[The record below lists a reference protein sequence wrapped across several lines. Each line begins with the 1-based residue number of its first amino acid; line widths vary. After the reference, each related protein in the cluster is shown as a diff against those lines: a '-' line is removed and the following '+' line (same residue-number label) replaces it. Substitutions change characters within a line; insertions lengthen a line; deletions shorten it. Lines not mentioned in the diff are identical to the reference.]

1 MSKPRTRWYTTVSIV
16 VMFLFS
22 LTVTSAKAQSNPAD
36 LDGQS
41 ATTITKQLKNH
52 QYDEQTLMQY
62 TYQKINQQNPSLNNV
77 IYQNPSDALKQL
89 QSLQKTDRQQPFY
102 GVPLLIKGLG
112 QAYQGYPNTDGLPFL
127 KKETYPTTKVF
138 VKKLQKMGFVI
149 LGETNYPEMGLI
161 NITNSNLNGVA
172 HNPWNLLFNTGGSSG
187 GATASVAANEVPIAT
202 GNDAGGSLRIPA
214 SWSGVIGLKPTQGL
228 IVGDS
233 TTPSVVNFADTRDIT
248 DTQILLKGLTNP
260 KQAQM
265 LQKVPKNLKDLTIAY
280 SLKSPV
286 GTPVSQDAINAV
298 QQLVNFLRQQGFK
311 VVQKDSPVDG
321 VKMMQTYYLGALE
334 DGANASEKLGRPL
347 TSQDVKDK
355 LVSPMTYA
363 LYEASQKAPK
373 STTNTFMKELA
384 LVHRQMTA
392 FHKQY
397 PIYLTPTTATTAPLN
412 SDPAYL
418 PKYVDQMMNIK
429 YLPFQQQ
436 MQLIYDSWLHGL
448 TKTPFTQLANLAGE
462 PALSLPTYVSPS
474 GLPLGVQ
481 LQGSQGS
488 DATLLA
494 IGKIFEK
501 EHQFKFL
508 NANYP
513 TSDASSQQT
522 TTTTKSS
529 NANSLKQL
537 PQTDETSVDWPIYM
551 GLILLGSGIMVG
563 YWIYRPR
570 R

>member
-1 MSKPRTRWYTTVSIV
+1 
-16 VMFLFS
+16 
-22 LTVTSAKAQSNPAD
+22 
-36 LDGQS
+36 
-41 ATTITKQLKNH
+41 
-52 QYDEQTLMQY
+52 
-62 TYQKINQQNPSLNNV
+62 
-77 IYQNPSDALKQL
+77 
-89 QSLQKTDRQQPFY
+89 
-102 GVPLLIKGLG
+102 
-112 QAYQGYPNTDGLPFL
+112 
-127 KKETYPTTKVF
+127 
-138 VKKLQKMGFVI
+138 
-149 LGETNYPEMGLI
+149 
-161 NITNSNLNGVA
+161 
-172 HNPWNLLFNTGGSSG
+172 
-187 GATASVAANEVPIAT
+187 
-202 GNDAGGSLRIPA
+202 
-214 SWSGVIGLKPTQGL
+214 
-228 IVGDS
+228 
-233 TTPSVVNFADTRDIT
+233 
-248 DTQILLKGLTNP
+248 
-260 KQAQM
+260 
-265 LQKVPKNLKDLTIAY
+265 
-280 SLKSPV
+280 
-286 GTPVSQDAINAV
+286 
-298 QQLVNFLRQQGFK
+298 
-311 VVQKDSPVDG
+311 
-321 VKMMQTYYLGALE
+321 MMQTYYLGALE

-429 YLPFQQQ
+429 DLPFQQQ

-563 YWIYRPR
+563 YRIYRPR

>member
-1 MSKPRTRWYTTVSIV
+1 
-16 VMFLFS
+16 
-22 LTVTSAKAQSNPAD
+22 
-36 LDGQS
+36 
-41 ATTITKQLKNH
+41 
-52 QYDEQTLMQY
+52 
-62 TYQKINQQNPSLNNV
+62 
-77 IYQNPSDALKQL
+77 
-89 QSLQKTDRQQPFY
+89 
-102 GVPLLIKGLG
+102 
-112 QAYQGYPNTDGLPFL
+112 
-127 KKETYPTTKVF
+127 
-138 VKKLQKMGFVI
+138 MGFVI

-202 GNDAGGSLRIPA
+202 GNDAGGSLLIPA

-248 DTQILLKGLTNP
+248 DTQTLLEGLTNP

-265 LQKVPKNLKDLTIAY
+265 LQKVPKNLKDLTIDY

-298 QQLVNFLRQQGFK
+298 QQSVNFLRQQGFK

-429 YLPFQQQ
+429 DLPFQQQ
-436 MQLIYDSWLHGL
+436 MQLVYDSWLHGL

-494 IGKIFEK
+494 IGKIFET

-537 PQTDETSVDWPIYM
+537 PQTDETSVDWPIYV

-563 YWIYRPR
+563 YRIYRPR